1 MRKGF
6 MLLLTAVLLL
16 GMCATAFAHDVPDL
30 SRRGTLNIVMRF
42 DGIAVGGG
50 TLTAYR
56 VGEVHE
62 DDGNYSF
69 VPTERFAASGAVLE
83 QVDSAQLAA
92 DLAGFASD
100 KKLEG
105 VTKDIGSDG
114 KVTFESLELGLY
126 LLVQET
132 AASGYSKVAPFLV
145 SVPMMQEGA
154 YIYEVDASP
163 KVELKKAPATNPPSN
178 TDSKL
183 PQTGQLNWP
192 VPVMA
197 ATGVGLFT
205 CGWTLC
211 FHHRKEKHA

>member
-1 MRKGF
+1 MRRVL

-16 GMCATAFAHDVPDL
+16 GMCAPALAHDVPDPT
-30 SRRGTLNIVMRF
+30 RRGTLNIVMRF

-50 TLTAYR
+50 SLTAYR

-69 VPTERFAASGAVLE
+69 VLTERFAESGAVLK
-83 QVDSAQLAA
+83 QIDSAQLAA
-92 DLAGFASD
+92 DLAQFASD

-105 VTKDIGSDG
+105 VTKTIGSDG
-114 KVTFESLELGLY
+114 KVTFENLELGLY

-132 AASGYSKVAPFLV
+132 AATGYSKAVPFLV
-145 SVPMMQEGA
+145 SVPMMQNGA
-154 YIYEVDASP
+154 YVYEVDASP
-163 KVELKKAPATNPPSN
+163 KVELKKAPATNPPSH

-205 CGWTLC
+205 CGWTLR
-211 FHHRKEKHA
+211 FHRRKEKDA